1 MEGINLAQA
10 LIERG
15 YASLHFTA
23 ERSKY
28 LGILKQAEDKAKQEK
43 LKVVFV
49 FVRQYGTFC
58 FIRVV
63 NTCATFDMDSCR
75 YLIAKQILFRFRF
88 GKIMRRRQQK
98 KKLKKLMKLWV
109 NVCQLI
115 KVSL

>member
-49 FVRQYGTFC
+49 LVR
-58 FIRVV
+58 
-63 NTCATFDMDSCR
+63 
-75 YLIAKQILFRFRF
+75 
-88 GKIMRRRQQK
+88 
-98 KKLKKLMKLWV
+98 
-109 NVCQLI
+109 
-115 KVSL
+115 